1 MLKNKKFGAKA
12 VLFNIIGIIMMF
24 FYSGFQIDHLN
35 ILRPVALEVF
45 GFSDTAADMPV
56 TVAGFAV
63 VAFYLICGI
72 AFVKMGVLKILV
84 PSTLLLGVSII
95 VLGFSTQ
102 AGNLMLYNISLFFVR
117 LLVVP
122 LQMGGF
128 MLCANW
134 FIKYRG
140 RVMGIITAGSPL
152 FSIVGISALTWVYTS
167 TGAINTAYLI
177 FGIVII
183 AVAFLILI
191 FLKDKPEDIGLYP
204 DGEDHPPLSEA
215 DGAKEED
222 VSLKEI
228 LTSKVAWQLIISYGL
243 MQFVIS
249 AMMAYM
255 VARYMMLSPDPE
267 NPMALWGQAVGYLS
281 IGAAMGI
288 PMSYVLGWIDD
299 KLGTIK
305 ASLVLNLMFFIA
317 VIPLA
322 IMPVGGSTALMLVW
336 AFGVACMTGGVPT
349 MHPCSVSY
357 VYGRKKYQ
365 AANKWIMTIQAIIM
379 AFALYYMGFFF
390 ERGMADFA
398 YYGLIVMLVVS
409 LVTVVSMWNVPDANE
424 EDRDYKNVQKRAL
437 DEEIS

>member
-1 MLKNKKFGAKA
+1 MSTNKKFAEKA
-12 VLFNIIGIIMMF
+12 FIFCILGVVMMF
-24 FYSGFQIDHLN
+24 FYSGFQNDHLN

-45 GFSDTAADMPV
+45 GFNETTADMPV

-63 VAFYLICGI
+63 VVFYLICGA
-72 AFVKMGVLKILV
+72 AFVKSGVLKILV
-84 PSTLLLGVSII
+84 PSTVALGLATI

-102 AGNLMLYNISLFFVR
+102 SGNLMLYNISLFFVR

-152 FSIVGISALTWVYTS
+152 FSIVGISILTKVYTS
-167 TGAINTAYLI
+167 LGSISMAYTVFGVVIVALAIC
-177 FGIVII
+177 IV
-183 AVAFLILI
+183 V
-191 FLKDKPEDIGLYP
+191 FLKDKPEDLGMYP
-204 DGEDHPPLSEA
+204 DGADSPPKSEA
-215 DGAKEED
+215 EEGNED

-228 LTSKVAWQLIISYGL
+228 LTSKVAWQLIISYGI
-243 MQFVIS
+243 MQFVIN

-255 VARYMMLSPDPE
+255 VARYMMLSPDPA
-267 NPMALWGQAVGYLS
+267 NPMALWMKAVVYLS
-281 IGAAMGI
+281 VGAALGI

-305 ASLVLNLMFFIA
+305 ASLLLNILFFIA

-322 IMPVGGSTALMLVW
+322 IMPVGGNGLLMGVW

-365 AANKWIMTIQAIIM
+365 GANKWIMTIQAIIM

-390 ERGMADFA
+390 ERGMADMA
-398 YYGLIVMLVVS
+398 YYGMLIMLVIS
-409 LVTVVSMWNVPDANE
+409 LITIITMWKVPDANAA
-424 EDRDYKNVQKRAL
+424 DRDYKNK
-437 DEEIS
+437 

>member
-1 MLKNKKFGAKA
+1 MLKNKKFA
-12 VLFNIIGIIMMF
+12 VRALVFCVLGVIMMF
-24 FYSGFQIDHLN
+24 FYSGFQNDHLN
-35 ILRPVALEVF
+35 ILRPIALDVF
-45 GFSDTAADMPV
+45 GFSETAADMPV
-56 TVAGFAV
+56 TIAGFAV
-63 VAFYLICGI
+63 VVFYLVCGI
-72 AFVKMGVLKILV
+72 AFIKVGVRKILV
-84 PSTLLLGVSII
+84 PSTIALGIFTA

-102 AGNLMLYNISLFFVR
+102 AGNLALYNISLFFVR

-152 FSIVGISALTWVYTS
+152 FSIVGISILTWVYT
-167 TGAINTAYLI
+167 TIGAIDIAYMI

-183 AVAFLILI
+183 LLGILI
-191 FLKDKPEDIGLYP
+191 FVSLRDKPEELGLYP
-204 DGEDHPPLSEA
+204 DGADHAPLSEA
-215 DGAKEED
+215 GEENED

-228 LTSKVAWQLIISYGL
+228 ITSKVGWQLIISYGI
-243 MQFVIS
+243 MQFVING
-249 AMMAYM
+249 MMGYM
-255 VARYMMLSPDPE
+255 VARYITLSAAAD
-267 NPMALWGQAVGYLS
+267 NPMALWMEAVVFLS
-281 IGAAMGI
+281 VGAALGI

-305 ASLVLNLMFFIA
+305 ASLVLNILFFIA

-322 IMPVGGSTALMLVW
+322 IMPVGGSKLLMGVW

-365 AANKWIMTIQAIIM
+365 GANKWIMTIQAIIM

-390 ERGMADFA
+390 ERNMAQWA
-398 YYGLIVMLVVS
+398 YYGLIVLLVIS
-409 LVTVVSMWNVPDANE
+409 LITILTMWNIPDANAA
-424 EDRDYKNVQKRAL
+424 DRDYGKK
-437 DEEIS
+437 